1 MRRSEQYRFKLALLN
16 AIFISLITSG
26 VRRYWD
32 KNDLL
37 HPPEIAV
44 LFMTGFIVS
53 ITSWVLLFRAFDFKK
68 PYKGWKLLKAVALFL
83 LITAIASVLY
93 VSIVS
98 CFKNVIIESARKL
111 TDIFQLISWGVGRCL
126 PINAFIL
133 IIKYSSD
140 ENELKRKVML
150 RNEMLINENIIAKYE
165 ALKQQINPHFLFN
178 SLNTLKSLIRLDAER
193 SVEYVIGL
201 SDVYRYLLKHGD
213 NITVTLREEIGF
225 LNAYIFLLERR
236 FENNLT
242 VNVDIPEN
250 YLDSL
255 IPPVSLQ
262 ILIENAVK
270 HNVVSKARP
279 LRIQIG
285 IENHRILVQNN
296 LQPRYSVEVS
306 TGTGLG
312 TIDHRYRLLIDKS
325 IIINSGEKTF
335 TVYLPIISAK

>member
-1 MRRSEQYRFKLALLN
+1 MQRSEQYRFKLALLN
-16 AIFISLITSG
+16 ALFISLITSG

-32 KNDLL
+32 EHDLL

-44 LFMTGFIVS
+44 LFTTGFIVS
-53 ITSWVLLFRAFDFKK
+53 LTSWVLLFGTFDFKK
-68 PYKGWKLLKAVALFL
+68 PYRGWKLLRAAGLFL

-93 VSIVS
+93 VSIIS
-98 CFKNVIIESARKL
+98 CFKNVIIESAPKL
-111 TDIFQLISWGVGRCL
+111 TDVFQLISWGVGRCL

-133 IIKYSSD
+133 IIKYSTD

-150 RNEMLINENIIAKYE
+150 RNEMLLNENVIAKYE

-178 SLNTLKSLIRLDAER
+178 SLNTLKSLIRIDAER
-193 SVEYVIGL
+193 SVDYVIRL
-201 SDVYRYLLKHGD
+201 SDVYRYLLKHGE
-213 NITVTLREEIGF
+213 NVTVTLREEMGF
-225 LNAYIFLLERR
+225 LNAYIFLLESRY
-236 FENNLT
+236 ENNLT

-250 YLDSL
+250 YLDAL

-279 LRIQIG
+279 LSIQVS
-285 IENHRILVQNN
+285 IEDENIVVRNN
-296 LQPRYSVEVS
+296 LQPRYSVEIS

-312 TIDHRYRLLIDKS
+312 TIDHRYRLLTDKG
-325 IIINSGEKTF
+325 IHIHSGEQTF
-335 TVYLPIISAK
+335 TVYLPVISAK